1 MKANIKDKFKW
12 GIYCIKNTVNN
23 KIYVGKSINIYGRI
37 KQHITQLNHKSKDE
51 NYHLI
56 NAWHKYG
63 RKAFTYD
70 ILEYLEFE
78 RYDENSIK
86 LQLEKLAARELYWI
100 QKLNT
105 LDRNIG
111 YNMRLD
117 ASTKCL
123 VLDETRER
131 CRNAQIER
139 FKDPKE
145 REKIA
150 IQSRKLW
157 TNESLKR
164 QMARNCAF
172 ANRKYRIGKFDK
184 ENNLIKIY
192 EIIND
197 IKLEN
202 PDYYLQAIR
211 GCCQGTKASY
221 KGYKWHYIEL
231 NSEQIRYKNYDIVE
245 NK

>member
-1 MKANIKDKFKW
+1 MKANIKDKFKC

-37 KQHITQLNHKSKDE
+37 KQHITQLNHKSKEE

-63 RKAFTYD
+63 REVFIYEV
-70 ILEYLEFE
+70 LEYLEFKK
-78 RYDENSIK
+78 YDELNVQLK
-86 LQLEKLAARELYWI
+86 LKELADKELYWI
-100 QKLNT
+100 QKLNA

-117 ASTKCL
+117 TSTQCL
-123 VLDETRER
+123 VLEETRER

-150 IQSRKLW
+150 IRSRQLW
-157 TNESLKR
+157 TNKDLKE
-164 QMARNCAF
+164 QMARNCAL

-184 ENNLIKIY
+184 NNNLIKIY

-231 NSEQIRYKNYDIVE
+231 NSEQIRYKN
-245 NK
+245 